1 MYTPKVIPDL
11 EISFRSYGDAAAV
24 AEKMLENG
32 YVVMVSREEG
42 LYILNAIWVEEEANR
57 NGVTF
62 MPRDDFD
69 YYYCEIKSDDND
81 VDDKEEDSVVP
92 MDQHCCV
99 NESAFLTR
107 HGFTTSSQ

>member
-1 MYTPKVIPDL
+1 MYTPKLIPNL
-11 EISFRSYGDAAAV
+11 EISFHSYGDAAAV

-69 YYYCEIKSDDND
+69 YYYREIEDEDEN
-81 VDDKEEDSVVP
+81 EEARNV
-92 MDQHCCV
+92 
-99 NESAFLTR
+99 
-107 HGFTTSSQ
+107 